1 MTYEEAIYCLTVMRN
16 EVLDT
21 WEFDFTTEETDALRL
36 ALEAMTTIEQITWE
50 RDVAIQQLKEIGL
63 SLGEKTDKVR
73 EAMELQ
79 VAKKPHIW
87 GDGYADGA
95 LVYDMYD
102 CPNCDKSYEIY
113 YEKHDCCPRC
123 GQKLDWSDWR
133 E

>member
-21 WEFDFTTEETDALRL
+21 WEFDFSNEETDALGL
-36 ALEAMTTIEQITWE
+36 AL
-50 RDVAIQQLKEIGL
+50 
-63 SLGEKTDKVR
+63 

-87 GDGYADGA
+87 GDGYADGE

-102 CPNCDKSYEIY
+102 CPNCDKSYELY
-113 YEKHDCCPRC
+113 YEKYGCCPRC
-123 GQKLDWSDWR
+123 GQKLDWSDWS